1 MEPKGTQKG
10 AKREPKG
17 AKSEPK
23 GAKRE
28 PRGAK
33 REPKGAK
40 MEPKRSQR
48 ATKIH
53 EKIDLQKRFRK
64 GCSKDDPRDY
74 PDIPFWSHFPLKI
87 YEKIDVKIDA
97 EKVMKIDE
105 KSMRKW
111 YRNLLKIYL
120 KIGRLRKVPNAK

>member
-1 MEPKGTQKG
+1 MESKGIQKG

-40 MEPKRSQR
+40 REPKRSQR
-48 ATKIH
+48 ATKMH
-53 EKIDLQKRFRK
+53 PDIDLRKRSRK
-64 GCSKDDPRDY
+64 GEAQGGYRLQLLA
-74 PDIPFWSHFPLKI
+74 PFWSHFPSKI
-87 YEKIDVKIDA
+87 DEKIDAKIDA

-111 YRNLLKIYL
+111 SRN
-120 KIGRLRKVPNAK
+120 

>member
-1 MEPKGTQKG
+1 MRKWNPRGS
-10 AKREPKG
+10 
-17 AKSEPK
+17 KSEPK

-40 MEPKRSQR
+40 SEPTGAKSEPTGAKREPKVSQG
-48 ATKIH
+48 ATKMH
-53 EKIDLQKRFRK
+53 PKIDLRKRSRK
-64 GCSKDDPRDY
+64 GEAQGGYRPLFLES
-74 PDIPFWSHFPLKI
+74 FWSHFPLKI
-87 YEKIDVKIDA
+87 DEKIDAKIDA

-111 YRNLLKIYL
+111 YRN
-120 KIGRLRKVPNAK
+120 

>member
-10 AKREPKG
+10 AKSEPKG

-33 REPKGAK
+33 REPKGAER
-40 MEPKRSQR
+40 EPKRSQR
-48 ATKIH
+48 ATKMH
-53 EKIDLQKRFRK
+53 PKIDLRKRSRK
-64 GCSKDDPRDY
+64 GSQNGVPR
-74 PDIPFWSHFPLKI
+74 PELLAPFWSHFPLKI
-87 YEKIDVKIDA
+87 DEKIDAEIDA

-111 YRNLLKIYL
+111 YRN
-120 KIGRLRKVPNAK
+120 